1 MIRFGYN
8 FLAKLFM
15 STVDVYQVNFT
26 VSGVY
31 YVLYVKGDFLT
42 FTHPYLFY

>member
-1 MIRFGYN
+1 MFWLSN
-8 FLAKLFM
+8 VSTDLFM
-15 STVDVYQVNFT
+15 SAVDVYQVTF
-26 VSGVY
+26 SLFGVY